1 LTRAAVD
8 EGVLAEGG
16 AVAAVVINAARE
28 AVWVCYFNDGTCA
41 PEEIALLKDL
51 QDFPPPARTAQRLA
65 GRCHVG

>member
-28 AVWVCYFNDGTCA
+28 AV
-41 PEEIALLKDL
+41 
-51 QDFPPPARTAQRLA
+51 
-65 GRCHVG
+65 